1 MPKLNAAR
9 SRSICNADIAGFAC
23 SSVNPR
29 GPIPADCRKIQA
41 GTIFRIEMRGTGWIK
56 QGIVYDN
63 PFPNEAGDSYHY
75 TGGAGGHCLVT
86 VTMQ

>member
-1 MPKLNAAR
+1 
-9 SRSICNADIAGFAC
+9 
-23 SSVNPR
+23 
-29 GPIPADCRKIQA
+29 
-41 GTIFRIEMRGTGWIK
+41 MRGTGWIK